1 MKTLAAIAALS
12 LGLPNLSL
20 PNIPLLGGGGPEGPV
35 APPPASSAADW
46 RTPDPENL
54 LVMETNKGRIIVE
67 LAPEIAPKSVE
78 RIKTLTRQG
87 FYDGRTFFRVIAD
100 FMDQTG
106 SPTDNGLG
114 GSSLPDLQAELDFR
128 RSPSSTTFV
137 RGATV
142 AGTEI
147 GFVGSMPVRS
157 QPTPLAALSRDGMLS
172 ASTPFCS
179 GVMGMARGSDLD
191 SANSQFYLMRQETHT
206 LDKMYTAAGR
216 VISGLDVVRAIKVG
230 EPVPSP
236 QDKMLTVKLA
246 ADMPEASRPKIR
258 VIDPKGPW
266 FTARL
271 KAVTSRDPASFNPCD
286 IDIPAQVQ

>member
-12 LGLPNLSL
+12 LGLPNLQL
-20 PNIPLLGGGGPEGPV
+20 PNIALLGGGPEGPV
-35 APPPASSAADW
+35 APPPASSTADW

-54 LVMETNKGRIIVE
+54 LVIDTNKGRVIVE

-106 SPTDNGLG
+106 SPTDNGQG

-128 RSPSSTTFV
+128 RSPTSTTFV
-137 RGATV
+137 RAATV

-157 QPTPLAALSRDGMLS
+157 QPTPLAALSRDGLLA
-172 ASTPFCS
+172 ASTPFCA

-206 LDKMYTAAGR
+206 LDKIYTAAGR
-216 VISGLDVVRAIKVG
+216 VIAGLDVVRAIKVG
-230 EPVPSP
+230 EPVPQP
-236 QDKMLTVKLA
+236 QDKMLTVKLV
-246 ADMPEASRPKIR
+246 ADMPEASRPKVK

-271 KAVTSRDPASFNPCD
+271 KAATSRDPASFNPCD
-286 IDIPAQVQ
+286 VDIPAQVQ